1 MIFVKL
7 LPQQPCYLSLVLFA
21 MRSSNAFD
29 RVPRFL
35 RSFYFYTGLGFLV
48 WMFVFD
54 ANDFVK
60 QYDMYQKWRELQK
73 EKKYYL
79 DNIEVVKKE
88 RAELLSSPEL
98 LEKFAREK
106 YIMKRP
112 GEDVFVLV
120 PQAKEE

>member
-1 MIFVKL
+1 MQVSAIL
-7 LPQQPCYLSLVLFA
+7 
-21 MRSSNAFD
+21 D

-35 RSFYFYTGLGFLV
+35 RSFYFLTTLSFVV

-54 ANDFVK
+54 SNDVLK
-60 QYDMYQKWRELQK
+60 QYDMYSKWRELQGEK
-73 EKKYYL
+73 EYYL
-79 DNIEVVKKE
+79 KNIEIVKND

-112 GEDVFVLV
+112 GEDVFILV
-120 PQAKEE
+120 PQAD